1 MHFVCCLLMTA
12 AAGVARG
19 DEPVVEVFL
28 PMAPGPTVN
37 VLLRAREVVEK
48 IYAEIGVRVI
58 WRSTTSHPSGCSK
71 APLRRSIVVAIAAKT
86 PVGMSGSAFAYANPL
101 CGRRALRAAADGPI
115 AGDGQGEST

>member
-1 MHFVCCLLMTA
+1 MLPVDDSGSRRRARRRTRGGGIPSDGAWSDSYRA
-12 AAGVARG
+12 A
-19 DEPVVEVFL
+19 E
-28 PMAPGPTVN
+28 
-37 VLLRAREVVEK
+37 RAREVVEK

-115 AGDGQGEST
+115 AGDGQDEST